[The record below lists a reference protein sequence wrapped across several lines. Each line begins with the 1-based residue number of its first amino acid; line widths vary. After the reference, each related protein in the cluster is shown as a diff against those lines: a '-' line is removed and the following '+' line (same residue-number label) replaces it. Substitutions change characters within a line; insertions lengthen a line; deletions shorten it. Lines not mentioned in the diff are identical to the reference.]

1 MASSKS
7 VEKMVDSI
15 VDGDLKAA
23 ADAFNAAVEAKREQ
37 TWANATKNYA
47 ETAFGEDVD
56 EDEDVE
62 ETEAEV
68 EVEAEVESGEE
79 DDAAGSDEE
88 EDGPIYPHMG
98 R

>member
-1 MASSKS
+1 MASKKS
-7 VEKMVDSI
+7 VAKMVDSI

-23 ADAFNAAVEAKREQ
+23 ADAFNAAVEAKREE

-56 EDEDVE
+56 EEDNVE
-62 ETEAEV
+62 EA

-79 DDAAGSDEE
+79 EDAAGSDDEE
-88 EDGPIYPHMG
+88 NKPIYPHMG

>member
-1 MASSKS
+1 MASKKS

-23 ADAFNAAVEAKREQ
+23 ADAFNAAVEAKREE

-47 ETAFGEDVD
+47 ETAFGEDV
-56 EDEDVE
+56 EDEDNVE
-62 ETEAEV
+62 
-68 EVEAEVESGEE
+68 EAEVESGEE
-79 DDAAGSDEE
+79 EDAAGSDDE
-88 EDGPIYPHMG
+88 EDKPIYPHMG